1 MTTRVLFL
9 CPHSAGKSVFAA
21 TYFRAAAARLG
32 IDAVARVAGTDP
44 DAEIMPNVRAAIE
57 AQGFNLVDSPRLMSG
72 DDLAAADMVVSIGC
86 DRAALAVVD
95 VIEWNVPRLSEDFVA
110 AMNDIFE
117 RSEVLARG
125 LRN

>member
-44 DAEIMPNVRAAIE
+44 DADIMPNVRAAIE
-57 AQGFNLVDSPRLMSG
+57 AQGFHLVDSPRLVSG
-72 DDLAAADMVVSIGC
+72 DDLDDADMIVSIGC
-86 DRAALAVVD
+86 DRAALASND
-95 VIEWNVPRLSEDFVA
+95 IIEWNVPMLSEDFVA
-110 AMNDIFE
+110 SMNDIFD
-117 RSEVLARG
+117 RSEVLARS
-125 LRN
+125 LQV